1 MANMINNEQTI
12 KAIVSELRENLNATD
27 LAKNDKVQKTLDKLE
42 RRIEIHEKAK
52 DRLSNLWLIILII
65 FAVSITGN
73 ILLFDRN
80 DALESK
86 MELQEYK
93 DSLFEKLMEP
103 DSNSFVTYRT
113 INGKPV
119 TYHQLEKE
127 KDSLEKTNSNIEN
140 LKEHYRI
147 QLGLVTRNYPISF
160 QKRGN
165 VYMIYAPQIDSA
177 LQLLPVY
184 RDMIEYDAKSQVWS
198 VSRYK

>member
-1 MANMINNEQTI
+1 MINNEQTI

-42 RRIEIHEKAK
+42 RKIEIHEKAK

-65 FAVSITGN
+65 FAVSVTGN
-73 ILLFDRN
+73 VLLFDRN

>member
-1 MANMINNEQTI
+1 MINNEQTI